1 LIASSFKQQVVDMR
15 DEMISW
21 RRDFHQH
28 PELGF
33 QENRTSGIL
42 AQRMEDWGF
51 AVQRGVAETG
61 IVAHLEGKEQGPVAL
76 LRFDMDALPIQEQS
90 TSSYASVHPGIRHA
104 CGHDGHMA
112 IGLAVGRLLSL
123 QKDQLRG
130 SVKFVFQPAEEILG
144 GALRMV
150 NEGVLENPKPD
161 FSLAAHLWNEKPL
174 GWMGISAGPL
184 MAGADTLEI
193 VVRGKGGHGA
203 IPNQTHDPILASAHL
218 ITALQSIIA
227 RNVDPRKSGVIS
239 VTQLLAGDAYNVI
252 PEKAVLRGT
261 IRTFESEVK
270 QLILKRIE
278 TLAAD
283 ITAAFECEAEVKID
297 LVAPPVVNDEEI
309 ANIAR
314 SVVQEHFPEVALANE
329 IMSMV
334 SEDMAYMMDAI
345 PGCYLLIGS
354 SDPERGLDAP
364 HHNPFFDFDEEV
376 LPLGAAILATTVW
389 KILETW

>member
-1 LIASSFKQQVVDMR
+1 LITNSLIQQAMDMR

-33 QENRTSGIL
+33 QEKRTSGII

-51 AVQRGVAETG
+51 DVQRAIAETG
-61 IVAHLEGKEQGPVAL
+61 VVALLEGKEQGPVVL
-76 LRFDMDALPIQEQS
+76 LRFDMDALPIQEQN
-90 TSSYASVHPGIRHA
+90 TTSYASIHPGIMHA

-112 IGLAVGRLLSL
+112 IGLAVGRLLSIH
-123 QKDQLRG
+123 KHQLRG
-130 SVKFVFQPAEEILG
+130 GVKFVFQPAEETLG
-144 GALRMV
+144 GALQMV
-150 NEGVLENPKPD
+150 KEGVLENPKPD
-161 FSLAAHLWNEKPL
+161 VCLAAHLWNEKPL
-174 GWMGISAGPL
+174 EWMGISAGPL
-184 MAGADTLEI
+184 LAGADTLEI
-193 VVRGKGGHGA
+193 SVRGKGGHGA

-239 VTQLLAGDAYNVI
+239 VTQVLAGDAYNVI

-270 QLILKRIE
+270 QLILDRIE
-278 TLAAD
+278 TLSAD
-283 ITAAFECEAEVKID
+283 IAAAFECEAEVKID

-309 ANIAR
+309 VNIAR
-314 SVVQEHFPEVALANE
+314 SVVQKHFPEVTLASE
-329 IMSMV
+329 VMSMV

-364 HHNPFFDFDEEV
+364 HHNPFFDFNEEV
-376 LPLGAAILATTVW
+376 LPFGAAILAATAW
-389 KILETW
+389 EILGTR